1 MAPLRPSRDAA
12 RRALYH
18 RHMRKLL
25 MSIVVTVGI
34 AALVR
39 KLRRRGEGGDSGGD
53 TTSEPGSEDPAEELR
68 RKLASS
74 RDEAS
79 AATEGPPEPPVTVDA
94 RRADVHG
101 QGRAAIDEMQRST
114 ED

>member
-1 MAPLRPSRDAA
+1 
-12 RRALYH
+12 
-18 RHMRKLL
+18 MRKLL
-25 MSIVVTVGI
+25 MWIVVTVGI

-39 KLRRRGEGGDSGGD
+39 KFKRRGQGSDSGGD
-53 TTSEPGSEDPAEELR
+53 ATSEPGNEDPAEELR

-79 AATEGPPEPPVTVDA
+79 AATEGPPEPAVTVDE

-114 ED
+114 EE